1 MRAVGVITYGGPEA
15 LEIVDVPEQHAG
27 PGEVRHRVTA
37 AAVNPTTALSVGLG
51 VALLFGLRR
60 RGGFGG

>member
-27 PGEVRHRVTA
+27 PGEVRLRVSA
-37 AAVNPTTALSVGLG
+37 AAVNPTDSLA
-51 VALLFGLRR
+51 RN
-60 RGGFGG
+60 